1 MPMNPIPLPVLLDQA
16 LRALAQGRPQAA
28 EPLLREVLQRAP
40 GSPPALVGLGQ
51 IAAQGRR
58 WPEAEAAWRASLAGD
73 AAQPR
78 VWFAQAQVLEQLGRP
93 GDAAHAFAQAADR
106 QPGWAA
112 PRYQLARLLRELG
125 RPADALGVAQQAVD
139 LAPQD
144 ADALQLLAMLQEEL
158 AQLAPAAVT
167 LSRALA
173 VAPQRAA
180 LHHNLGVVL
189 HRQGRHAQA
198 LAAHRQALAL
208 GLDVADAH
216 YNLGNT
222 LQALGRADEA
232 LAAYRRALLHS
243 PQHALSLYDLAR
255 LRWALGHAHF
265 DAELLAAQAQSPDSD
280 TAPGLRGLLLL
291 KAGHADAALQAY
303 DLAARLAP
311 QRAAYA
317 DGRGQALSLLGRH
330 DEARLAHRRA
340 VALAPQ
346 DVAVLTNAARSLYA
360 AGRAD
365 EGLVLALQAH
375 QLAPH
380 DQLALALLGLG
391 WRLTGDPRDAWLH
404 DLDELVGVIDL
415 PPPPGWADI
424 ASFNAALAQELERLH
439 TDREAP
445 IDQTLRE
452 GTQTRG
458 HLFDQDLPLVQA
470 LRGQIEAAITA
481 WLAGRRVDATHPL
494 LGRRTGAWRFAGS
507 WSSRLRRSGF
517 HTNHIHGQ
525 GWLSSCYYVATPP
538 SALASAAHEGWIKFG
553 EPDLPEPLRSR
564 LPPWRHEA
572 PVPGRLLLFPS
583 YLWHGTVPF
592 DDEAHRLTVAF
603 DVLPTPRA

>member
-1 MPMNPIPLPVLLDQA
+1 M
-16 LRALAQGRPQAA
+16 RALSQGRPQAA

-40 GSPPALVGLGQ
+40 GSPPALAGLGQ

-58 WPEAEAAWRASLAGD
+58 WAEAEAAFRGSLAGD

-78 VWFAQAQVLEQLGRP
+78 VWFAQAQILEVLGRP

-106 QPGWAA
+106 QAGWAA

-125 RPADALGVAQQAVD
+125 RPADALGVAQQAAE

-158 AQLAPAAVT
+158 GQLPAAAAT
-167 LSRALA
+167 LAAALA
-173 VAPQRAA
+173 RAPQRAA

-198 LAAHRQALAL
+198 LLAHQQALAL
-208 GLDVADAH
+208 GLDVAEAH
-216 YNLGNT
+216 YNTANT
-222 LQALGRADEA
+222 LQALGRADDA
-232 LAAYRRALLHS
+232 LAAYRRALALA

-255 LRWALGHAHF
+255 LRWTLGHADF
-265 DAELLAAQAQSPDSD
+265 DAELLAAQQQAPGSD
-280 TAPGLRGLLLL
+280 LAPGLRGLLLL
-291 KAGHADAALQAY
+291 KAERADAALQAY
-303 DLAARLAP
+303 ELAARLAP
-311 QRAAYA
+311 QRADYL
-317 DGRGQALSLLGRH
+317 DGQGQSLSQLGRH
-330 DEARLAHRRA
+330 EEARAIHQRA
-340 VALAPQ
+340 AALAPQ
-346 DVAVLTNAARSLYA
+346 DASVLANAARSLYA
-360 AGRAD
+360 GGHAD
-365 EGLVLALQAH
+365 EGLALAERAH

-391 WRLTGDPRDAWLH
+391 WRLNGDARAAWLH
-404 DLDELVGVIDL
+404 DLDELVGVIEL

-424 ASFNAALAQELERLH
+424 ESFNAALALELQRLH

-445 IDQTLRE
+445 VDQTLRE

-458 HLFDQDLPLVQA
+458 HLFDLDLPLVQA
-470 LRGQIEAAITA
+470 LRGQVARAITD
-481 WLAGRRVDATHPL
+481 WLANRRTDASHPL
-494 LGRRTGAWRFAGS
+494 LGRRTDAWRFAGS

-517 HTNHIHGQ
+517 HTNHVHGQ
-525 GWLSSCYYVATPP
+525 GWLSSCYYVATPA
-538 SALASAAHEGWIKFG
+538 SALASATHEGWIKFG
-553 EPDLPEPLRSR
+553 EPDLPEPLRAR
-564 LPPWRHEA
+564 LPPLRFEA
-572 PVPGRLLLFPS
+572 PRPGRLLLFPS

-603 DVLPTPRA
+603 DVLPD

>member
-1 MPMNPIPLPVLLDQA
+1 MTTSSVSALLDQA
-16 LRALAQGRPQAA
+16 MRALSQGRPQAA
-28 EPLLREVLQRAP
+28 EPLLRDILQRAP
-40 GSPPALVGLGQ
+40 GSPPALAGLGQ

-58 WPEAEAAWRASLAGD
+58 WAEAEAAFRGSLAGD

-78 VWFAQAQVLEQLGRP
+78 VWFAQAQVLEVLGRP
-93 GDAAHAFAQAADR
+93 GDAAQSFAQAADR

-125 RPADALGVAQQAVD
+125 RPADALGVAQQAVG

-144 ADALQLLAMLQEEL
+144 VDALQLLAMLQEEL
-158 AQLAPAAVT
+158 GQLPAAATT
-167 LSRALA
+167 LAAALA
-173 VAPQRAA
+173 RAPQRAA

-198 LAAHRQALAL
+198 LAAHQQALAL
-208 GLDVADAH
+208 GLDVAEAH
-216 YNLGNT
+216 YNTANT
-222 LQALGRADEA
+222 LQALERADDA
-232 LAAYRRALLHS
+232 LAAYRRALTRA

-255 LRWALGHAHF
+255 LRWTLGHADF
-265 DAELLAAQAQSPDSD
+265 DAELLAAQAQAPESD
-280 TAPGLRGLLLL
+280 VAPGLRGLLLL
-291 KAGHADAALQAY
+291 KAGRAEAALQAY
-303 DLAARLAP
+303 ELAARRAP
-311 QRAAYA
+311 QRAAHA
-317 DGRGQALSLLGRH
+317 DGQGQALSLLGRH

-346 DVAVLTNAARSLYA
+346 DAAVLSNAARSLYA
-360 AGRAD
+360 GGHID
-365 EGLVLALQAH
+365 EGLALAAQAH
-375 QLAPH
+375 GLAPH
-380 DQLALALLGLG
+380 DQLAIALLGLG
-391 WRLTGDPRDAWLH
+391 WRLTGDARDAWLH
-404 DLDELVGVIDL
+404 DLDELVGVIEL

-424 ASFNAALAQELERLH
+424 ASFNAALALELGRLH

-458 HLFDQDLPLVQA
+458 HLFDLDLPLVQA
-470 LRGQIEAAITA
+470 LRGQIAEAISA
-481 WLAGRRVDATHPL
+481 WLASRRTDAAHPL
-494 LGRRTGAWRFAGS
+494 LGRRTDAWRFAGS

-525 GWLSSCYYVATPP
+525 GWLSSCYYVATPA
-538 SALASAAHEGWIKFG
+538 SALASATHEGWIKFG
-553 EPDLPEPLRSR
+553 EPDLPEPLRSQ
-564 LPPWRHEA
+564 LPPARFEA
-572 PVPGRLLLFPS
+572 PRPGRLLLFPS

-603 DVLPTPRA
+603 DVLPD